1 MAYRRSFRLHQL
13 AMHHAGI
20 ADVHRVKLI
29 WATKKAIRL
38 ETAALKVYEA
48 TCGEEPTLSILRN
61 SLAALESELSGLHL
75 LGQGE
80 ETA

>member
-13 AMHHAGI
+13 AMYHAGR

-29 WATKKAIRL
+29 WATRKAIRL
-38 ETAALKVYEA
+38 ESAALEVYEA

-61 SLAALESELSGLHL
+61 SLAALKSELSGLNL
-75 LGQGE
+75 LS
-80 ETA
+80 ETER